1 MKKTFIITITLLSI
15 ISGCSKG
22 TPVQVK
28 PGTPNTSIEVVEE
41 VDSIPE
47 IKVNK
52 GCSLV
57 VKKEDIEVSWVAFKT
72 PSKIGVTGY
81 FRDIGVEN
89 DLVGTSL
96 ENLFS
101 SINFNIDSESVD
113 LNDALKNTNMK
124 EAFFRLM
131 SNQYMFGS
139 FDYLSD
145 NNVNLNVNMNNVERI
160 VPMDLTLT
168 EKEII
173 GHGIIDVYDFAL
185 GDSLL
190 GINTRCYDY
199 HAGKTWSDVEIKFNV
214 KYSVV
219 CGSI

>member
-1 MKKTFIITITLLSI
+1 MKKTLIIIMTLLLV

-22 TPVQVK
+22 TPVQVVADS
-28 PGTPNTSIEVVEE
+28 PSSSPEVVEE
-41 VDSIPE
+41 LDTIPE
-47 IKVNK
+47 IKVK
-52 GCSLV
+52 EGCSIV

-89 DLVGTSL
+89 DLVGTNL

-113 LNDALKNTNMK
+113 LNDSLKNTNMK

-139 FDYLSD
+139 FDILSD
-145 NNVNLNVNMNNVERI
+145 DHINLNINMNNVERV
-160 VPMDLTLT
+160 VPMDLVLT

-214 KYSVV
+214 KYSIV
-219 CGSI
+219 CGNI